1 MSDPKLPENL
11 DRKFR
16 DLDVALLK
24 ISDRLDDMDDALE
37 EVRGSIRVL
46 VQLVHRVDDRLD

>member
-1 MSDPKLPENL
+1 MNDPKLPENL

-24 ISDRLDDMDDALE
+24 ISDRLDDIEDNLASL
-37 EVRGSIRVL
+37 VRSSVVINRV
-46 VQLVHRVDDRLD
+46 VHRVDDRLD